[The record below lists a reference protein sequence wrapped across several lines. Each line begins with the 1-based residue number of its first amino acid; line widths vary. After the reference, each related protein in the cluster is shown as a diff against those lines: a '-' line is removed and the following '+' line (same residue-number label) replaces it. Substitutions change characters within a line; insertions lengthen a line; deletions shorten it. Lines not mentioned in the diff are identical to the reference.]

1 MDSVIH
7 ILNKWRLKSNLTRY
21 ISNTVVPEVA
31 KKENILKEF
40 SRLWKIVLE
49 LYTIWLPDDKTD
61 FTNLSAV
68 PVPKIRPSG

>member
-7 ILNKWRLKSNLTRY
+7 ILNKWSLKSNLTRY

-49 LYTIWLPDDKTD
+49 LYTIWFPDDKND